1 MAIQT
6 RNTFVIALAVIALV
20 GIGVI
25 LFATRNANQTST
37 PGRAD
42 KKFNISLNGQTV
54 EIIGKPYTGD
64 PATNIRYSLGKPD
77 AKVTVVLFSDYQCPY
92 CRVFA
97 EETEGQF
104 ISEFVDSGKVRFVFR
119 DMPLQQHPNAF
130 RAALATACANEQDR
144 FWQLQKVIFRAQAE
158 WSSLSVEA
166 ADNRFAE
173 YAAQVGVDANQLKT
187 CVASGKHDAAIRKDA
202 QEATALGLDGTPTF
216 YINGYRYGAALP
228 LEALRA
234 ILKDAGVE

>member
-1 MAIQT
+1 MAAQT
-6 RNTFVIALAVIALV
+6 RNMFLIALAVIALA
-20 GIGVI
+20 GVALI
-25 LFATRNANQTST
+25 FTARSSNPT
-37 PGRAD
+37 PTAGGAD
-42 KKFNISLNGQTV
+42 KKFTVTINGQAA

-77 AKVTVVLFSDYQCPY
+77 AKITVVLFSDYQCPF
-92 CRVFA
+92 CRVFT
-97 EETEGQF
+97 EETESQF
-104 ISEFVDSGKVRFVFR
+104 ISEFVDTGKVRFVFR
-119 DMPLQQHPNAF
+119 DMPLQQHPNGF

-144 FWQLQKVIFRAQAE
+144 FWQLHNVIFRAQAE
-158 WSSLSVEA
+158 WSELPTEA
-166 ADNRFAE
+166 ADARFAD
-173 YAAQVGVDANQLKT
+173 YAGQVGIDTTQLKT

-202 QEATALGLDGTPTF
+202 QQATALGLDGTPTF